1 MQMPFKLNKKHRM
14 IAVILFLAL
23 VALSYQKTG
32 LIWGTS
38 YTIIAWG
45 IPVLLN
51 INNWWYKKINA

>member
-14 IAVILFLAL
+14 IAVILFLAFI
-23 VALSYQKTG
+23 ALSYQKTG

-38 YTIIAWG
+38 YTIIAWS